1 MDDPD
6 DDWLPRLSREP
17 DDDAFLQRL
26 GEALVEK
33 HTPSNAPPSR
43 RPGSNPRGAS

>member
-26 GEALVEK
+26 GEACV
-33 HTPSNAPPSR
+33 
-43 RPGSNPRGAS
+43 